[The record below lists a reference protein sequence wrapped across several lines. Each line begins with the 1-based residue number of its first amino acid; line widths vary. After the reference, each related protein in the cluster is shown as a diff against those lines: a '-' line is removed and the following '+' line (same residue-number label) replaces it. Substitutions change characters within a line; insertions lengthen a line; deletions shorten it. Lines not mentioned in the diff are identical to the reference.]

1 MIELEAR
8 RMRHS
13 GTEIIIRAV
22 QPVLWL
28 VVFGPI
34 MGHLRAINTGGIPYV
49 DFITPGIL
57 IQSSIFVAIFYGLTI
72 VWERDSGILKKLL
85 ATPAPRY
92 ATVIGRSMASGVRA
106 VFQGLVVIPI
116 ALIIGV
122 SFVANPLYFIVAFL
136 IIFFASGGF
145 AALSIIIASFMKN
158 RETFMGIGQ
167 AIILPLFFASNA
179 LYPTEIMPSVLRHI
193 VTYNP
198 LSYMVDAVRSLIITG
213 DLHQLPIDILAIGV
227 FDALMFGIAA
237 LTFKRIIE

>member
-1 MIELEAR
+1 
-8 RMRHS
+8 
-13 GTEIIIRAV
+13 
-22 QPVLWL
+22 
-28 VVFGPI
+28 
-34 MGHLRAINTGGIPYV
+34 
-49 DFITPGIL
+49 
-57 IQSSIFVAIFYGLTI
+57 
-72 VWERDSGILKKLL
+72 
-85 ATPAPRY
+85 
-92 ATVIGRSMASGVRA
+92 MASGVRA

-116 ALIIGV
+116 ALLIGV
-122 SFVANPLYFIVAFL
+122 TFVTNPLYFVLAFL

-167 AIILPLFFASNA
+167 AIILPLFFASSA

-198 LSYMVDAVRSLIITG
+198 LTYMVDAVRSLIITG
-213 DLHQLPIDILAIGV
+213 NLHQLPIDILAIGV